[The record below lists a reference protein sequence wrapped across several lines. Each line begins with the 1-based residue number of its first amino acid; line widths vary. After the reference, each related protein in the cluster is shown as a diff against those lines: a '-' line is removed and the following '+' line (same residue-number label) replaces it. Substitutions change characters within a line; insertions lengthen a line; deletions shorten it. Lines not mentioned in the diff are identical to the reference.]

1 MPAGKVHTC
10 LLHILT
16 GLGILTSKKEA
27 RYALYRTLMGTS
39 GKDPAGI
46 FKSITLLK
54 VKRAEGLNFLRNGGV
69 TYVTGN
75 GVVER
80 GPGDGSWVCESDLL
94 L

>member
-1 MPAGKVHTC
+1 
-10 LLHILT
+10 
-16 GLGILTSKKEA
+16 
-27 RYALYRTLMGTS
+27 MGTS

>member
-1 MPAGKVHTC
+1 LPTGKVHTC
-10 LLHILT
+10 LLRILT

-27 RYALYRTLMGTS
+27 EYALYRTLMGTS

-46 FKSITLLK
+46 FKSITFLK
-54 VKRAEGLNFLRNGGV
+54 VRRVEGLNFLRNGRV
-69 TYVTGN
+69 TYVTVN

>member
-1 MPAGKVHTC
+1 
-10 LLHILT
+10 
-16 GLGILTSKKEA
+16 
-27 RYALYRTLMGTS
+27 MGTS

-54 VKRAEGLNFLRNGGV
+54 VRIAKGLSFLRNGGV

-80 GPGDGSWVCESDLL
+80 GPGDSSWVCEFDLL